1 MNRFT
6 VTVKAM
12 YPILLV
18 NEASTI
24 FSLNDLLGVS
34 YKLST
39 LGAAVIVNVLVP
51 VTDIQPIVVSLA
63 DSTTE

>member
-1 MNRFT
+1 MYLFT

-51 VTDIQPIVVSLA
+51 VTDIHAIVVSLA

>member
-1 MNRFT
+1 MYRFT

-12 YPILLV
+12 YPNLLV

-24 FSLNDLLGVS
+24 FSLNDFSGVT

-51 VTDIQPIVVSLA
+51 VTDIQAIVVSLA

>member
-1 MNRFT
+1 
-6 VTVKAM
+6 M

-24 FSLNDLLGVS
+24 FSLNDFSGVT

-39 LGAAVIVNVLVP
+39 LGAAVIVKLLVP
-51 VTDIQPIVVSLA
+51 VTDIQPMTVSLA
-63 DSTTE
+63 D

>member
-1 MNRFT
+1 VNRFT

>member
-1 MNRFT
+1 
-6 VTVKAM
+6 M

-24 FSLNDLLGVS
+24 FSLNDFSGVT

-39 LGAAVIVNVLVP
+39 LGAAVIVKLLVP
-51 VTDIQPIVVSLA
+51 VTDIQPMTVSLA

>member
-24 FSLNDLLGVS
+24 FSLNVKGELK
-34 YKLST
+34 YKLSVA
-39 LGAAVIVNVLVP
+39 GAAVIVKLLVP
-51 VTDIQPIVVSLA
+51 VTDIQVIAVSLA

>member
-1 MNRFT
+1 MYRFT
-6 VTVKAM
+6 VTVKSM
-12 YPILLV
+12 YPNLLV

-24 FSLNDLLGVS
+24 FSLNDFSGVT

-39 LGAAVIVNVLVP
+39 LGAAVIVKLLVP
-51 VTDIQPIVVSLA
+51 VTDIQPMTVSLA